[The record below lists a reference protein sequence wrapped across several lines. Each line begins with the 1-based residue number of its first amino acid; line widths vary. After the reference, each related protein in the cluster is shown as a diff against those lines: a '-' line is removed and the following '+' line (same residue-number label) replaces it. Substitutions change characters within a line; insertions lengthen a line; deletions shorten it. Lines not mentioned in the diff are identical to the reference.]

1 MRPLRIALVYDVFDA
16 YPWRDGDPPDADAEY
31 EPWETVEALEEAFR
45 ALGHTPIRVG
55 TAHDLLRALPHLNV
69 DAALSIAEGAHS
81 INREGY
87 APTLFEMA
95 GIPFLGSDALTLSVS
110 LDKAWTR
117 DLVAAAGVRVPW
129 GRAVSRPEHLDALPL
144 PAFPLFVKPRFE
156 GSAKGITAASKVN
169 DLLSLRD
176 VVQDLVSRYRQDVLV
191 EQFIAGTE
199 WTVAVVGNDPARA
212 LPVLQRAVEKHSGIG
227 LHVLERKG
235 IAHIAPLE
243 YEIESVLTPALEQEL
258 QSAALT
264 VFETL
269 RCKDFARMDFRV
281 SADGTMYFLEV
292 NPLPTFAPDGTFAIL
307 AELAGKDYPT
317 FLAEVLHDGL
327 VRLGLD

>member
-1 MRPLRIALVYDVFDA
+1 MRPLRIALVYDVFEA
-16 YPWRDGDPPDADAEY
+16 YPWREGDPPDADAEY
-31 EPWETVEALEEAFR
+31 EPWETVEALEAAFR
-45 ALGHTPIRVG
+45 ALGHEPVRVG
-55 TAHDLLRALPHLNV
+55 TAHDLLRALPSLQA

-129 GRAVSRPEHLDALPL
+129 GVSVSCVEQVDAISF

-156 GSAKGITAASKVN
+156 GSAKGITSRSKVN
-169 DLLSLRD
+169 TMNDLRD
-176 VVQDLVSRYRQDVLV
+176 TVHALIEQYRQDVLV
-191 EQFIAGTE
+191 EEFVEGTE
-199 WTVAVVGNDPARA
+199 WTVAVVGHHPARA
-212 LPVLQRAVEKHSGIG
+212 LPVLQRAVEKQSGIG

-235 IAHIAPLE
+235 MAPEGELE
-243 YEIESVLTPALEQEL
+243 YEIAPVLTPTLERTL
-258 QSAALT
+258 QHAALR
-264 VFETL
+264 VFHTL

-281 SADGTMYFLEV
+281 SPDGQPYFLEV

-317 FLAEVLHDGL
+317 FLAEVLKDGL
-327 VRLGLD
+327 TRLGFR